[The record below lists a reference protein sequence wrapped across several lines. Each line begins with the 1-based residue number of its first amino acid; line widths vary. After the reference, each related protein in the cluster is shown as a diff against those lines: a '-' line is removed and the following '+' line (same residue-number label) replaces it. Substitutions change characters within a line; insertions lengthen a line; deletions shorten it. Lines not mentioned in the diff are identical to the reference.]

1 MIVYFI
7 VLVKGDF
14 HRESQK
20 EVLMP
25 LQYQGLLAILACII
39 IFLFVNSEIKIAVA
53 MRILG
58 AILIATGLVLLVV
71 GLEAIP
77 HGGPHGHFLD

>member
-7 VLVKGDF
+7 VSVKGDF

-25 LQYQGLLAILACII
+25 LQYQGSLAILAGVI
-39 IFLFVNSEIKIAVA
+39 IFLFVKSEIKIAVA

-58 AILIATGLVLLVV
+58 AILIATGLVLV
-71 GLEAIP
+71 GVAMEAIP
-77 HGGPHGHFLD
+77 HGGPHSHFLD